1 MFKIDTEDFIF
12 EVTEELS
19 CYEEIGKKGA
29 EGWAEGFR
37 RWLKEKKKGVKEVSL
52 KDESDIFEIAD
63 EYLEALEEG
72 NTTAYWK
79 RFSLKK

>member
-19 CYEEIGKKGA
+19 CYEEIGKEGA
-29 EGWAEGFR
+29 EDWADGFR
-37 RWLKEKKKGVKEVSL
+37 KWLKEKKKGIKEISL

-63 EYLEALEEG
+63 EYLETLEKGSPE
-72 NTTAYWK
+72 AYWK
-79 RFSLKK
+79 RFSL